1 MDAPYNRS
9 SIHHKNIKKNNSD
22 TFKLK
27 KKNCVLIT
35 CFIFYIFFLSTVNSL
50 DKYLHLRTSRFI
62 LTYSNLLYLVSFFS
76 LHSQV
81 ELLIGLQGGILP
93 IDKFLREVKKKLR
106 SIDLFL
112 VHHVVRCVY
121 QFWKF
126 VIRRRIK
133 VKTFCKVGVFLSIA
147 NFLIQENV
155 QNDFVRITFSS
166 FFFVSL
172 FILHLCFK
180 IGMRDFMVFQC
191 DLLMNELGFLL
202 IFLCLSDSHHLRHS
216 NTLVICALRLV
227 AFKILFG
234 SAVHKLVYNSPQWLH
249 LEACQNLFF
258 CQPAP
263 SILSHIANCTF
274 NKKII
279 CFLVLTSELLLSWL
293 IFCSSILRLIFFTL
307 FVTIH
312 ITCYIICN
320 YIFFSYLC
328 LILFLSSL
336 DDSILNLFFHP
347 GEIPVLHEN
356 GAPPNTVTFLLVG
369 CVNLV
374 ILLFYALIV
383 LINLVPFVE
392 QWNVDDLK
400 CFHLCYHIFYELF
413 PLNICNSYA
422 MLTYTRTHREEII
435 IEELHKIGKKFQ
447 WKSLNFG
454 YKAGDLNEIGPIL
467 WWGHV
472 PRLEWKFYFF
482 ADQIRNEKYER
493 GRYPLYVCS
502 FLKKLCSREGQLASL
517 FEGDQMRRVPYFLRL
532 TSYDYKMS
540 MTVKSRQCGST
551 PPRLRANPPSR
562 LHERT
567 LLIHP
572 DEKEQGKPTTD
583 SNLEEEPKWEFGKYW
598 LRRKVRVIKTLRPL
612 GELSD

>member
-1 MDAPYNRS
+1 MDALKNCSRMS
-9 SIHHKNIKKNNSD
+9 HKNIEKNKSD
-22 TFKLK
+22 TLRLK

-35 CFIFYIFFLSTVNSL
+35 SFIFYIFFLSTVNSF

-62 LTYSNLLYLVSFFS
+62 LTYSNFLYLVSFFS
-76 LHSQV
+76 LNNQV
-81 ELLIGLQGGILP
+81 ELLIGPQNGILP
-93 IDKFLREVKKKLR
+93 VNNFLREVRKKLR
-106 SIDLFL
+106 SIDFFL
-112 VHHVVRCVY
+112 VHYMVRCVY

-126 VIRRRIK
+126 VIRRRIR

-147 NFLIQENV
+147 NFLIQDNV

-172 FILHLCFK
+172 FILHMCFK

-202 IFLCLSDSHHLRHS
+202 IFLCLSDSHHLRNS

-234 SAVHKLVYNSPQWLH
+234 SAVHKLVNNSPQWLN
-249 LEACQNLFF
+249 LEACQNLFI

-274 NKKII
+274 NKRII
-279 CFLVLTSELLLSWL
+279 CFLVLTSELLLSWF
-293 IFCSSILRLIFFTL
+293 IFCSSNLRLIFFTI

-328 LILFLSSL
+328 LILFLSCL
-336 DDSILNLFFHP
+336 DDSILNFFFHP
-347 GEIPVLHEN
+347 REIPVLHEN
-356 GAPPNTVTFLLVG
+356 GVPINTVTFLLIG
-369 CVNLV
+369 CINLI

-392 QWNVDDLK
+392 QWNLDDLK
-400 CFHLCYHIFYELF
+400 CFHLCYHLFYELC

-422 MLTYTRTHREEII
+422 MLTCTHTHRKEII
-435 IEELHKIGKKFQ
+435 IEELHKIGKKYQ
-447 WKSLNFG
+447 WKSFNFC

-482 ADQIRNEKYER
+482 ADHIRNEKYEE
-493 GRYPLYVCS
+493 GRYPVYVCS
-502 FLKKLCSREGQLASL
+502 FLKKLCSREGQLVS
-517 FEGDQMRRVPYFLRL
+517 FFQGEQMRRVPYLLRL

-540 MTVKSRQCGST
+540 MADVFTLSINPERKEHGEPTV
-551 PPRLRANPPSR
+551 
-562 LHERT
+562 H
-567 LLIHP
+567 
-572 DEKEQGKPTTD
+572 
-583 SNLEEEPKWEFGKYW
+583 SNLEQKEPKWEFGKYW
-598 LRRKVRVIKTLRPL
+598 LRRKVRVIKTLRHR
-612 GELSD
+612 GELRN

>member
-1 MDAPYNRS
+1 MDAPNNRS
-9 SIHHKNIKKNNSD
+9 SMRYKNIEKNKSD
-22 TFKLK
+22 TLKLK
-27 KKNCVLIT
+27 KKNCVFIT
-35 CFIFYIFFLSTVNSL
+35 CFIFYTFFLSTVNSFY
-50 DKYLHLRTSRFI
+50 KYLHLRTSRFI
-62 LTYSNLLYLVSFFS
+62 LTYSNILYLVSFFS
-76 LHSQV
+76 LNNQV
-81 ELLIGLQGGILP
+81 ELLIGLQNGILP
-93 IDKFLREVKKKLR
+93 VDNFLREVKKKLR
-106 SIDLFL
+106 SIDFFL

-126 VIRRRIK
+126 VIRRRIR
-133 VKTFCKVGVFLSIA
+133 VKTFCKLGVFLSIA
-147 NFLIQENV
+147 NFLIQKNI

-172 FILHLCFK
+172 FILHMCFK
-180 IGMRDFMVFQC
+180 IGMRDFMVFQWYSTKGGKKNEHNSLYKEKKKP

-234 SAVHKLVYNSPQWLH
+234 SAVHKLVYNSPQWMH

-279 CFLVLTSELLLSWL
+279 CSLVLTSELLLSWL

-307 FVTIH
+307 FVAIH

-336 DDSILNLFFHP
+336 DDSILNYFSHSR
-347 GEIPVLHEN
+347 EIPALHEN
-356 GAPPNTVTFLLVG
+356 GAPINTVTFLLVG
-369 CVNLV
+369 FVNLV

-392 QWNVDDLK
+392 QWKIDDLK
-400 CFHLCYHIFYELF
+400 CFHLCYYLFYELC

-422 MLTYTRTHREEII
+422 MLTYTRTSTSTNTHREEII
-435 IEELHKIGKKFQ
+435 IEELHKIGKRYQ
-447 WKSLNFG
+447 WKSFNFC

-493 GRYPLYVCS
+493 
-502 FLKKLCSREGQLASL
+502 
-517 FEGDQMRRVPYFLRL
+517 D
-532 TSYDYKMS
+532 
-540 MTVKSRQCGST
+540 
-551 PPRLRANPPSR
+551 RANKW
-562 LHERT
+562 
-567 LLIHP
+567 
-572 DEKEQGKPTTD
+572 DECLTYSG
-583 SNLEEEPKWEFGKYW
+583 
-598 LRRKVRVIKTLRPL
+598 
-612 GELSD
+612 